1 MEADAE
7 LLGRL
12 KGFSWLSS
20 EKREA
25 LATKLRVAPLKT
37 RSRVYVTGESANQV
51 YLVLRGLIQV
61 GEPDN
66 AVTSIVGP
74 GEIYGFTGLIF
85 DHPGLFFYR
94 ALSDSYIGAI
104 TSEDFIRSI
113 FGIAPENIGLLL
125 DFIFKKWWGGAILRM
140 FHSHGLSVEHRLSRA
155 LGDLGAKIGVQD
167 SRGTILDIPITHQAL
182 AELVG
187 ASRPKVTEA
196 IRKMIR
202 SGKIVRDHRRM
213 ILVDVRGGGGAAR
226 DPQLRRQIR
235 QLQSAVPG
243 NSKSR

>member
-7 LLGRL
+7 FLGRL

-20 EKREA
+20 DKREA
-25 LATKLRVAPLKT
+25 LASRLRVLALKN
-37 RSRVYVTGESANQV
+37 RSRIFVTGESANQV

-61 GEPDN
+61 GEPNN

-74 GEIYGFTGLIF
+74 GEIYGFTGLVF
-85 DHPGLFFYR
+85 EQPGLFFYR

-104 TSEDFIRSI
+104 TAEDFTRSI

-125 DFIFKKWWGGAILRM
+125 DFVFKKWWGGAILRM
-140 FHSHGLSVEHRLSRA
+140 FHSHGLSVEHRLNRA
-155 LGDLGAKIGVQD
+155 LRELGTKVGIKD

-213 ILVDVRGGGGAAR
+213 ILVDQRGDAAVGR
-226 DPQLRRQIR
+226 PTQSRRQLRQI
-235 QLQSAVPG
+235 QS
-243 NSKSR
+243 